1 VPSSSDV
8 VYVETQPFKFQAHA
22 KLLQEGHA
30 DKLEMALDNWRAWMR
45 EQGLALAAPMEPEPD
60 RPRGIGPRG
69 PLEAEPAPEPAS
81 GAVVVEAVAVPP
93 VSPQAGVGL
102 CREAS
107 TAVAP
112 VITLRGDWPYR
123 LGVIITVV
131 RTLDW
136 LRFTYECM
144 YVNLHV
150 ARLIQML
157 VTRIRYFW
165 SGREIGRGGSATVHK
180 VCLAPERQGEAA
192 VEAGEVGH
200 DSCCRRRRRRRRV
213 TQCPQHGP
221 LLRVLS

>member
-45 EQGLALAAPMEPEPD
+45 EQGLALAAPMEP
-60 RPRGIGPRG
+60 
-69 PLEAEPAPEPAS
+69 APEPAS
-81 GAVVVEAVAVPP
+81 EAVVVEAVAVPP

>member
-1 VPSSSDV
+1 MAMTVQYCGCLAAWLGLDSAQRFILPCLCAVPSSSDV

-45 EQGLALAAPMEPEPD
+45 EQGLALAAPPEPAPEPG

-81 GAVVVEAVAVPP
+81 EAVVVEAVAVPP

-112 VITLRGDWPYR
+112 VITYRGDWPYHLR
-123 LGVIITVV
+123 VVIPVA

-136 LRFTYECM
+136 LRFTYVCM
-144 YVNLHV
+144 
-150 ARLIQML
+150 
-157 VTRIRYFW
+157 
-165 SGREIGRGGSATVHK
+165 
-180 VCLAPERQGEAA
+180 
-192 VEAGEVGH
+192 
-200 DSCCRRRRRRRRV
+200 
-213 TQCPQHGP
+213 
-221 LLRVLS
+221 